1 MKPERGYDLRRAGAD
16 LAAANL
22 WDGAGVARDGVW
34 TFAPDPALL
43 PDASFLGATLDSR
56 VAQAG
61 QLFAGLAGERTDG
74 RGHVPQALQA
84 GAAAAL
90 TRRWDGAPPDP
101 LFDGPAP
108 AGATVL
114 LSRDP
119 EAALAVLAGCWRRQC
134 PARIAGVTGTN
145 GKTTTKDLLAALAG
159 AAARVHATAGNLNN
173 DLGLP
178 LTLLGLRRDHDVAV
192 VEMGASRAGDI
203 ERLAALAS
211 PQVGVITN
219 ASGAHLEGFGS
230 LAEIVNTKGALLD
243 HLPADGVAVLNADSP
258 GYDAWRERCR
268 CPVVSW
274 GLAAGDHRWSWR
286 PDPAGSGGL
295 VTLGGRELAVP
306 LPGRH
311 NGANLVAAWLA
322 ARALTGREPD
332 AAHALA
338 GFAASPHRSRVIAA
352 GGMWLLDD
360 CYNANPAS
368 MLVAAAALA
377 DLPGDGR
384 RLAVLGAM
392 AELGADAAALHR
404 DTGRRLRAAG
414 LDALWTVGGPAAELA
429 AGFRE
434 AGGGAATCE
443 DADAA
448 AAALAADARAGDR
461 ILFKGSRSAAVE
473 RALDAFLAHL
483 GGPASARETR

>member
-1 MKPERGYDLRRAGAD
+1 MTPDRGYDLRRAGAD
-16 LAAANL
+16 LAAAGL
-22 WDGAGVARDGVW
+22 WDGAGVASDGAW
-34 TFAPDPALL
+34 TFVIDPARL
-43 PDASFLGATLDSR
+43 PVADFHGAALDSR
-56 VAQAG
+56 VAAAG
-61 QLFAGLAGERTDG
+61 QLFVGLAGERTDG
-74 RGHVPQALQA
+74 RRHVPDALRA
-84 GAAAAL
+84 GVATAL

-101 LFDGPAP
+101 LFAEPSP
-108 AGATVL
+108 EGATVL

-119 EAALAVLAGCWRRQC
+119 EAALAVLAGRWRSLC
-134 PARIAGVTGTN
+134 PARIAAVTGTN

-159 AAARVHATAGNLNN
+159 AVARVHATAGNLNN

-203 ERLAALAS
+203 DRLAALAT

-230 LAEIVNTKGALLD
+230 LAEIVRTKGALLD
-243 HLPADGVAVLNADSP
+243 HLPPDGTAVLNADSP
-258 GYDAWRERCR
+258 GFDAWRERSP
-268 CPVVSW
+268 CPVISW
-274 GLAAGDHRWSWR
+274 GRAAGDHRWSWR
-286 PDPAGSGGL
+286 ADPAGGGGV
-295 VTLGGRELAVP
+295 VTLDGRELAVP
-306 LPGRH
+306 LPGEH

-322 ARALTGREPD
+322 ARALTGRVPD
-332 AAHALA
+332 AARALA
-338 GFAASPHRSRVIAA
+338 GFVASPHRSRLIAA
-352 GGMWLLDD
+352 GGLWLLDD

-368 MLVAAAALA
+368 MLSAAAALA
-377 DLPGDGR
+377 DLPGGGR

-392 AELGADAAALHR
+392 GELGADAAALHL

-414 LDALWTVGGPAAELA
+414 LDALWVVGEPAAALA

-434 AGGGAATCE
+434 AGGDAVVC
-443 DADAA
+443 ADAASA
-448 AAALAADARAGDR
+448 AAALAAAARPGDR

-483 GGPASARETR
+483 GGAAPDRETR